1 MMSAPSSTWFSAAPH
16 WGWYITLYFFLGG
29 LAGGCYL
36 LAAVMDVFGRPADRP
51 LARLGY
57 YVAFPCVVVSGLLLT
72 IDLGKPLRFWHM
84 LIQNHTFRPMFKYWS
99 PMSLGAWALMTFGL
113 FTFLAFLG
121 ALAED
126 GANIRW
132 PAVRRLIGRYPALRH
147 LRAPTIAGKMIAV
160 VGALFGLYIAGYTGV
175 LLAVTNRPIWSD
187 TPLLGMLFIVSAAS
201 TSAALLIL
209 LAQRYRIAVSPHGP
223 EHTPGLAALR
233 RFDDWVIALELIV
246 LAVLVLSLGPVLQ
259 AWLNIWGLLLLVVV
273 VSGLI
278 VPVIL
283 SWRAG
288 RGGHV
293 HVSAAPTLVLI
304 GGLLLRAVIIFSAQA
319 V

>member
-36 LAAVMDVFGRPADRP
+36 LATLMDVFGRPADRP
-51 LARLGY
+51 IARLGY
-57 YVAFPCVVVSGLLLT
+57 YVAFPCVAVSGLLLT
-72 IDLGKPLRFWHM
+72 LDLGKPLRFWHM
-84 LIQNHTFRPMFKYWS
+84 LIASHTFRPMFKSWS
-99 PMSLGAWALMTFGL
+99 PMSIGSWALTIFGL

-126 GANIRW
+126 EASIRW
-132 PAVRRLIGRYPALRH
+132 PAVRRLVHRYSALLH
-147 LRAPTIAGKMIAV
+147 LCAPTKGGKAIAV
-160 VGALFGLYIAGYTGV
+160 VGSLFGFYIAGYTGV

-209 LAQRYRIAVSPHGP
+209 LAQRYLATASPHGP
-223 EHTPGLAALR
+223 EHSKALAALH

-246 LAVLVLSLGPVLQ
+246 LAVVVFSLGPVLQ
-259 AWLNIWGLLLLVVV
+259 AWLNTWGFLLLVVV
-273 VSGLI
+273 VFGLI
-278 VPVIL
+278 VPLIL

-288 RGGHV
+288 RGEHV
-293 HVSAAPTLVLI
+293 HMAAAPILVLI
-304 GGLLLRAVIIFSAQA
+304 GGLLLRVVIIFSAQA